1 MPPPSHL
8 PEAEAVW
15 VVCALLASL
24 APLQELVCL
33 CTRLRLHPF
42 LSFSAACRSA
52 VVLLFNIFTSLYT
65 SAPRFSVLL
74 FSKT

>member
-1 MPPPSHL
+1 MPPPARSRVGGL
-8 PEAEAVW
+8 RP
-15 VVCALLASL
+15 ASIPGS

-33 CTRLRLHPF
+33 CARLSLHPF
-42 LSFSAACRSA
+42 LSFSPACRRA
-52 VVLLFNIFTSLYT
+52 VVLLFNIFASLYT